1 MTVIAPHQISAN
13 NLELGGGGCRTN
25 ANIAALM
32 SHENVAGFTIDTE
45 ALYPAALRTQSSV
58 PDLEPRPG
66 ALLVVHLDGDS
77 HAAGVRKLPILVLR
91 VVISVISQAAPAF
104 VAAHVHIFLPDA

>member
-1 MTVIAPHQISAN
+1 
-13 NLELGGGGCRTN
+13 
-25 ANIAALM
+25 M